1 MTDAEKKPCCCA
13 AEPAEKDTAPSC
25 CRHKDRTPEEYR
37 ALANRLSRIEGQ
49 VRGIRA
55 MLDKDVYC
63 ADILVQVAAVN
74 AALNGFS
81 KELLGQHIRTC
92 VADDLKAGETQKLD
106 ELLQLLPLRKRM
118 SVQCLQRRKAERAD
132 QAAAPAHEMT
142 PFRASYKR
150 ERNPQWNNTM
160 SRA

>member
-37 ALANRLSRIEGQ
+37 ALPTRLSRMGGQ

-55 MLDKDVYC
+55 MLDKDIYC

-106 ELLQLLPLRKRM
+106 ELLQLLPRLMK
-118 SVQCLQRRKAERAD
+118 
-132 QAAAPAHEMT
+132 
-142 PFRASYKR
+142 
-150 ERNPQWNNTM
+150 
-160 SRA
+160 

>member
-13 AEPAEKDTAPSC
+13 TEPAEKDTAPSC

-81 KELLGQHIRTC
+81 KELLSQHVRTC
-92 VADDLKAGETQKLD
+92 VADGIRQGDDQVID
-106 ELLQLLPLRKRM
+106 ELVTTLQKM
-118 SVQCLQRRKAERAD
+118 MK
-132 QAAAPAHEMT
+132 
-142 PFRASYKR
+142 
-150 ERNPQWNNTM
+150 
-160 SRA
+160 

>member
-13 AEPAEKDTAPSC
+13 AEPAEEDTAPSC

-63 ADILVQVAAVN
+63 ADILVQVAAGN

-92 VADDLKAGETQKLD
+92 VADGIRRGDDEVIDELVTTLQKLM
-106 ELLQLLPLRKRM
+106 K
-118 SVQCLQRRKAERAD
+118 
-132 QAAAPAHEMT
+132 
-142 PFRASYKR
+142 
-150 ERNPQWNNTM
+150 
-160 SRA
+160 

>member
-1 MTDAEKKPCCCA
+1 MTDAEKKPCCA
-13 AEPAEKDTAPSC
+13 TEPAEKDTAPSC

-49 VRGIRA
+49 VRGIHA

-92 VADDLKAGETQKLD
+92 VADDIRAGNNEVVD
-106 ELLQLLPLRKRM
+106 ELLKT
-118 SVQCLQRRKAERAD
+118 LQKL
-132 QAAAPAHEMT
+132 M
-142 PFRASYKR
+142 K
-150 ERNPQWNNTM
+150 
-160 SRA
+160 

>member
-1 MTDAEKKPCCCA
+1 MTDAEKKPCCA
-13 AEPAEKDTAPSC
+13 AEPAEKGTAPSC

-81 KELLGQHIRTC
+81 KELL
-92 VADDLKAGETQKLD
+92 
-106 ELLQLLPLRKRM
+106 
-118 SVQCLQRRKAERAD
+118 S
-132 QAAAPAHEMT
+132 
-142 PFRASYKR
+142 
-150 ERNPQWNNTM
+150 
-160 SRA
+160 